1 MLFKMKIK
9 KRNKKSR
16 IRGRKTCGYGAR
28 KKHRGKGSQGGK
40 GMAGTG
46 KRADQKKTLILRKG
60 VEYFGSNRKL
70 LKKSKALDV
79 MNVGM
84 INENTGKYI
93 REGRFKKT
101 SEGIELD
108 LKDMKILG
116 SGEINGKFIINAKAA
131 SSSAIKKIEKAG
143 GKVVLKKKDI
153 KNK

>member
-1 MLFKMKIK
+1 
-9 KRNKKSR
+9 
-16 IRGRKTCGYGAR
+16 
-28 KKHRGKGSQGGK
+28 
-40 GMAGTG
+40 
-46 KRADQKKTLILRKG
+46 
-60 VEYFGSNRKL
+60 
-70 LKKSKALDV
+70 